1 MILISIYIYTK
12 ICIIFGY
19 THIRVHI
26 FIYIY
31 TYMYFL
37 VVYVMYIFVYVYIM
51 FIFIYT
57 YTQHVSAI
65 WLKLQV
71 WFGFLQPRAEVDVRA
86 ASGAA
91 APRVGDPQVP
101 IGAGGAL
108 PMITGGCKPL

>member
-1 MILISIYIYTK
+1 
-12 ICIIFGY
+12 
-19 THIRVHI
+19 
-26 FIYIY
+26 
-31 TYMYFL
+31 MYFL

>member
-1 MILISIYIYTK
+1 MYTYIYIY
-12 ICIIFGY
+12 
-19 THIRVHI
+19 V
-26 FIYIY
+26 
-31 TYMYFL
+31 FL
-37 VVYVMYIFVYVYIM
+37 VVYVMYIFVYVS
-51 FIFIYT
+51 
-57 YTQHVSAI
+57 QHVSAI